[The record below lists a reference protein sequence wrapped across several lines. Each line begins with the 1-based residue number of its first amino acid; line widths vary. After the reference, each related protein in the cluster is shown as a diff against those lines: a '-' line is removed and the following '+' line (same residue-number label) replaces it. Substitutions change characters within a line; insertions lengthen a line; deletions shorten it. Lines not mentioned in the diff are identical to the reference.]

1 MHEEL
6 AGLARFLDV
15 TLPSDDA
22 ISCTVRLQEG
32 NFHRKKDADKRLK
45 LLKTV
50 YTPEKLERLRS
61 ATRETEQMLERY
73 FKRKF
78 YVGGETEKTLFNE
91 TIVY

>member
-32 NFHRKKDADKRLK
+32 NFHRKKDADKRLQ

-50 YTPEKLERLRS
+50 YTPDKLERLRS
-61 ATRETEQMLERY
+61 ATRDTEQMLERY

-78 YVGGETEKTLFNE
+78 YVGGEIEKELFGE
-91 TIVY
+91 TVVY